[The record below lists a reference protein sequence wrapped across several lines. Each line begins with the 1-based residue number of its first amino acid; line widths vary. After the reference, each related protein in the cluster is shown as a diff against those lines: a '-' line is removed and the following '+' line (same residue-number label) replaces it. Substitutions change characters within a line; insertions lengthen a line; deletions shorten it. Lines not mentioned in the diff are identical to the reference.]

1 MSLRACLNALP
12 TFSASAPDHPGQGIA
27 VLRQLLLPIVLA
39 AVGPPGSA
47 RAWAQTFEGG
57 DFTDKQKSQI
67 NEYLDAH
74 HDRFDLF
81 DAVYPFGQVPGLR
94 TANDETKPAGIL
106 VAGIA
111 AGASVPLFSAYTDA
125 DELELTP
132 ADALAWMLYT
142 QCWDTAGIKSG
153 AVGDERA
160 KNNKSYGNRTGPLGA
175 LGVVVPTGRTL
186 FETLWLNTPIV
197 SAGLDPKARA
207 ARWLCEP
214 AAAWEERHAHGLLDL
229 LTWQCR
235 RIRLLPAGTAHGVRV
250 NQVVI
255 TSGDRMIETPQDEPH
270 TLWRTPPK
278 DEDGPALPR
287 PYRHTAGKAAWR
299 GLASL
304 LALER
309 PSEGKGVLASFLL
322 SQIHDLQAESYLP
335 DDYPLSVEIHGVVY
349 GTQSSVVEDTISDAI
364 PMPVAALGTDIALR
378 DALLEVA
385 GQADRLETAVNVLD
399 ADLRRA
405 AGGDPVP
412 WNKGQRPG
420 DLLIHALDTAA
431 RRLLADLRGVRGDD
445 ERLET
450 VLAQWERTA
459 RAVAFATAEPLLAHS
474 DPAVFAAAPP
484 MAACIARRTPKPRS
498 VKPSRRSFR
507 APRPCCSTRRESD
520 HAADRAPRP
529 VAVAG
534 IGPEGGARRRGAGH
548 ATNGRRPSA
557 GRRRRVVAPLP
568 RRRT

>member
-1 MSLRACLNALP
+1 MLWFASRTAPSAVAAALGRQEFSSKRQALAKSASFNIIDSPSIRVLRGRESIPVSLRDCLTASPGFAAL
-12 TFSASAPDHPGQGIA
+12 APDHPGQG
-27 VLRQLLLPIVLA
+27 VSFLRQLLLPIVLA
-39 AVGPPGSA
+39 AIGPPDSG
-47 RAWAQTFEGG
+47 RAWAQTFANG
-57 DFTDKQKSQI
+57 DFTEKQKSQI
-67 NEYLDAH
+67 NEYLDTH

-81 DAVYPFGQVPGLR
+81 HATHPFGQVPGLH
-94 TANDETKPAGIL
+94 TANNETKPVGIL
-106 VAGIA
+106 IAGIA

-153 AVGDERA
+153 AVGDEKA

-175 LGVVVPTGRTL
+175 LGVVVPTGRTV

-197 SAGLDPKARA
+197 PAGLDPRARPP
-207 ARWLCEP
+207 RWLCEP
-214 AAAWEERHAHGLLDL
+214 GAVWEERHAHGLLDL

-235 RIRLLPAGTAHGVRV
+235 RIRLLPADTKHGVRV
-250 NQVVI
+250 NQAII

-278 DEDGPALPR
+278 SEDGPAVPR

-304 LALER
+304 LALDR

-322 SQIHDLQAESYLP
+322 SQIHDLRAEEYLP
-335 DDYPLSVEIHGVVY
+335 DDYPLRVEIHGVVY

-385 GQADRLETAVNVLD
+385 GQADRLESAVNVLD

-412 WNKGQRPG
+412 WDKGQRPG
-420 DLLIHALDTAA
+420 EFLVHALDAPA
-431 RRLLADLRGVRGDD
+431 RTLLESLRGVGGDD

-450 VLAQWERTA
+450 ALTLWERIARDNAFAIGEQLLTRSDPSVFVGRTVGGRIYRQA
-459 RAVAFATAEPLLAHS
+459 NAEFSFRRAVKEILPR
-474 DPAVFAAAPP
+474 AAA
-484 MAACIARRTPKPRS
+484 
-498 VKPSRRSFR
+498 VSFD
-507 APRPCCSTRRESD
+507 EK
-520 HAADRAPRP
+520 
-529 VAVAG
+529 G
-534 IGPEGGARRRGAGH
+534 E
-548 ATNGRRPSA
+548 
-557 GRRRRVVAPLP
+557 
-568 RRRT
+568 